1 MSQDAISKYLCL
13 NKSTVARAISY
24 LEERGF
30 VTRETDKED
39 KRILRVYPTDKMLAV
54 LPEVRRVG
62 AEWNRLIS
70 EGISEEELLV
80 FNSVLERIEA
90 RAREIGTE
98 GERA

>member
-1 MSQDAISKYLCL
+1 MRIINYRLGEKAGLYRA
-13 NKSTVARAISY
+13 TVALGY
-24 LEERGF
+24 FDG
-30 VTRETDKED
+30 VH
-39 KRILRVYPTDKMLAV
+39 
-54 LPEVRRVG
+54 VG
-62 AEWNRLIS
+62 HRRLIS